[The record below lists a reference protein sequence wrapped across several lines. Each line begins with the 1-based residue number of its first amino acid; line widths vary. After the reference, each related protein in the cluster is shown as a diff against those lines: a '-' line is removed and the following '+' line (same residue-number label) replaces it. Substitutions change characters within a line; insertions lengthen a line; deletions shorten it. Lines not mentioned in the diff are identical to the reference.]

1 MMSWYV
7 TCTYS
12 QVAVSKNP
20 TCCVS
25 LSSFYNS
32 MITPCPS
39 CACGYDGT
47 AYCIRS
53 QSKIQSVVGP
63 QPSIEGHAP
72 LLQCPNHWTLV
83 AQHPNFNNIT
93 RVYRFDYKPLDAFG
107 SLNDTSMIY
116 GIKYYNDLLM
126 QAGPEGNV
134 QSEMI
139 LRKDTSTFTWDH
151 GWAFPRKVY
160 FNGDECMMPPPD
172 KYPSL
177 PSIAPSNRSLASALA
192 FFLILVL
199 MPLIL

>member
-1 MMSWYV
+1 MVKPHTFHDKV
-7 TCTYS
+7 TRI
-12 QVAVSKNP
+12 VIIWWVDRLDKI
-20 TCCVS
+20 
-25 LSSFYNS
+25 LISF
-32 MITPCPS
+32 
-39 CACGYDGT
+39 
-47 AYCIRS
+47 
-53 QSKIQSVVGP
+53 
-63 QPSIEGHAP
+63 
-72 LLQCPNHWTLV
+72 LV
-83 AQHPNFNNIT
+83 IALYADDN
-93 RVYRFDYKPLDAFG
+93 
-107 SLNDTSMIY
+107 SMIY

-160 FNGDECMMPPPD
+160 FNGDECTMSPPD

-199 MPLIL
+199 MPLILWCERQHIYSSSPSTCTRDDCEVASVIERGWYLWKEKVLLL